1 MGTVNEDDDGFTPLR
16 VKHGKART
24 GSGSAPAPTRPSA
37 APRASGGTHKNAFAM
52 LTMDDDVSPSP
63 SREDDRRDSSLS
75 AVPASPGRGGVVS
88 SRGAT
93 DSAATVEDAA
103 LPAAVSRDDA
113 RIEKRKKNRRA
124 SFADEVEVGDA
135 PRKVR
140 SRTRWEWFVFVLGVI
155 AEILI
160 DVAILFT
167 PSVKRRQKRYG
178 RGDDGPSSRGGGIG
192 TRQRESSR
200 VARDGSDGDRT
211 RRGTA
216 GARQRALD
224 RNDVPEELRGMVS
237 AARWRSELKA
247 YHEEQ
252 VKINTAREKVMGEVA
267 SDTAAVM
274 RKKARAKA
282 AANVLRANREMR

>member
-1 MGTVNEDDDGFTPLR
+1 VKEDDDGFTPLR

-24 GSGSAPAPTRPSA
+24 GSGSAPAPALAPSA
-37 APRASGGTHKNAFAM
+37 APRANGGSSKNAFAM
-52 LTMDDDVSPSP
+52 LTMDDISPSP
-63 SREDDRRDSSLS
+63 SREDDRRDSSPP

-103 LPAAVSRDDA
+103 YPSAVSRGDQ
-113 RIEKRKKNRRA
+113 RVKRRKKNRRA
-124 SFADEVEVGDA
+124 TFADEVEVGDA

-140 SRTRWEWFVFVLGVI
+140 SRTRWEWFVFVLGII

-160 DVAILFT
+160 DVALLFT
-167 PSVKRRQKRYG
+167 PSVKRRQRRYG
-178 RGDDGPSSRGGGIG
+178 GGDDGPSSRGGGNG
-192 TRQRESSR
+192 SRQREPNR
-200 VARDGSDGDRT
+200 IARDSSDDNRT

-224 RNDVPEELRGMVS
+224 RNDVPEELRGLVS

-252 VKINTAREKVMGEVA
+252 VKINAAREKVMGEVA
-267 SDTAAVM
+267 SDTAAMM

-282 AANVLRANREMR
+282 AANVLRASREMR

>member
-1 MGTVNEDDDGFTPLR
+1 MNEDDDGFTPLR
-16 VKHGKART
+16 VKHGKARP
-24 GSGSAPAPTRPSA
+24 GSGSAPAPALAPSA
-37 APRASGGTHKNAFAM
+37 APRASGGSSKNAFAM
-52 LTMDDDVSPSP
+52 LTMDDDISPSP
-63 SREDDRRDSSLS
+63 SREDDRRDSSPS
-75 AVPASPGRGGVVS
+75 AVPASPGRVVVS
-88 SRGAT
+88 LRGAI

-103 LPAAVSRDDA
+103 YPSAVSRGDE
-113 RIEKRKKNRRA
+113 RVKRRKKNRRA
-124 SFADEVEVGDA
+124 TFADEVEVGDA

-140 SRTRWEWFVFVLGVI
+140 SRTRWEWFVFVLGIV

-160 DVAILFT
+160 DVALLFT

-178 RGDDGPSSRGGGIG
+178 GGDDGPSSRGGGNG
-192 TRQRESSR
+192 SRQREPNR
-200 VARDGSDGDRT
+200 IARDSSDNNRT

-224 RNDVPEELRGMVS
+224 RNDVPEELRGLVS

-252 VKINTAREKVMGEVA
+252 VKINAAREKVMGEVA
-267 SDTAAVM
+267 SDTAAMM

-282 AANVLRANREMR
+282 AANVLRASREMR

>member
-1 MGTVNEDDDGFTPLR
+1 MNEDDDGFTPLR

-24 GSGSAPAPTRPSA
+24 GSGSAPAPALAPSA
-37 APRASGGTHKNAFAM
+37 APRAGGGSSKNAFAM

-63 SREDDRRDSSLS
+63 SREDDRRDSSPS
-75 AVPASPGRGGVVS
+75 AVPASAGHGGVVS

-103 LPAAVSRDDA
+103 YPSAVSRGDE
-113 RIEKRKKNRRA
+113 RVERRKKNRRA
-124 SFADEVEVGDA
+124 TFADEVEVGDA

-140 SRTRWEWFVFVLGVI
+140 SRTRWEWFVFVLGIV

-160 DVAILFT
+160 DVALLFT

-178 RGDDGPSSRGGGIG
+178 GGDDGPSSRGGGNG
-192 TRQRESSR
+192 SRQREPNR
-200 VARDGSDGDRT
+200 IARDSSDNNRT

-224 RNDVPEELRGMVS
+224 RNDVPEELRGLVS

-252 VKINTAREKVMGEVA
+252 VKINAAREKVMGEVA
-267 SDTAAVM
+267 SDTAAMM

-282 AANVLRANREMR
+282 AANVLRASREMR

>member
-1 MGTVNEDDDGFTPLR
+1 MNEDDDGFTPLR

-24 GSGSAPAPTRPSA
+24 GSGSAPAPTRPSV
-37 APRASGGTHKNAFAM
+37 APRASGGTDKNAFAM
-52 LTMDDDVSPSP
+52 LTMDDDISPSP
-63 SREDDRRDSSLS
+63 SREDDRRDSSPS
-75 AVPASPGRGGVVS
+75 AVPASPGRVVVS
-88 SRGAT
+88 LRGAI

-103 LPAAVSRDDA
+103 YPSAVSRGDE
-113 RIEKRKKNRRA
+113 RVKRRKKNRRA
-124 SFADEVEVGDA
+124 TFADEVEVGDA

-140 SRTRWEWFVFVLGVI
+140 SRTRWEWFVFVLGIV

-160 DVAILFT
+160 DVALLFT

-178 RGDDGPSSRGGGIG
+178 GGDDGPSSRGGGNG
-192 TRQRESSR
+192 SRQREPNR
-200 VARDGSDGDRT
+200 IARDSSDNNRT

-224 RNDVPEELRGMVS
+224 RNDVPEELRGLVS

-252 VKINTAREKVMGEVA
+252 VKINAAREKVMGEVA
-267 SDTAAVM
+267 SDTAAMM

-282 AANVLRANREMR
+282 AANVLRASREMR